1 MGFKA
6 NYRFFLSHV
15 LLKFHA
21 CNIFLAAE
29 NSYSFQVR
37 SKNVIHET
45 YIKTNPERLKKIYM
59 DVMGNL
65 MINIDGV
72 PEVFNQEFTINV
84 NVFCRV
90 RS

>member
-1 MGFKA
+1 M
-6 NYRFFLSHV
+6 
-15 LLKFHA
+15 
-21 CNIFLAAE
+21 AAE
-29 NSYSFQVR
+29 YADSFQVR

-59 DVMGNL
+59 DVMGNV

-72 PEVFNQEFTINV
+72 PDVFNQEFTINV
-84 NVFCRV
+84 NIFCRV